1 MRIAMLTNN
10 YKPFVGGVPVS
21 VEHLAASLRERG
33 HCVYIFAPSYE
44 EQEEEEFVIRYPS
57 FRWKVGGAVVPNVLT
72 GLFEAKVKELRIDV
86 IHVHHPM
93 LAGNVALH
101 LKRKFGIPVVFT
113 YHTRYEEYLHYLCP
127 AGVRGAAFLL
137 RRILHRFCD
146 SCDMLFAP
154 TQGIRNYLWRE
165 GIMTPVCIV
174 PTGLPEESYH
184 VQQERAEKLRA
195 QYLQGADYLFCT
207 VARLAKEKNLSFLL
221 HALYLVQEKLERE
234 GKSFRHIF
242 LGEGPL
248 REELTAEAVCLG
260 LGGRTEFL
268 GNVPNDEVKNY
279 LAASDLFLFSSKSET
294 QGIVLLEAMAAKTPV
309 IAVKA
314 SGVCDLV
321 GTGNGI
327 QTEEQEEAFAEAVR
341 QSLADSAF
349 YEGLC
354 TGAAETAEG
363 YRESWVAAAAE
374 SGYCE
379 AIRRKKAG
387 KGVMK
392 EVDMVYLRKEKMS
405 GTM

>member
-1 MRIAMLTNN
+1 M
-10 YKPFVGGVPVS
+10 
-21 VEHLAASLRERG
+21 
-33 HCVYIFAPSYE
+33 
-44 EQEEEEFVIRYPS
+44 
-57 FRWKVGGAVVPNVLT
+57 
-72 GLFEAKVKELRIDV
+72 
-86 IHVHHPM
+86 
-93 LAGNVALH
+93 
-101 LKRKFGIPVVFT
+101 
-113 YHTRYEEYLHYLCP
+113 
-127 AGVRGAAFLL
+127 
-137 RRILHRFCD
+137 
-146 SCDMLFAP
+146 
-154 TQGIRNYLWRE
+154 
-165 GIMTPVCIV
+165 
-174 PTGLPEESYH
+174 
-184 VQQERAEKLRA
+184 
-195 QYLQGADYLFCT
+195 
-207 VARLAKEKNLSFLL
+207 
-221 HALYLVQEKLERE
+221 HALCLVQEKLERE

-260 LGGRTEFL
+260 LGGRTKFL

-354 TGAAETAEG
+354 TGAAETAEA

-387 KGVMK
+387 KGVIK